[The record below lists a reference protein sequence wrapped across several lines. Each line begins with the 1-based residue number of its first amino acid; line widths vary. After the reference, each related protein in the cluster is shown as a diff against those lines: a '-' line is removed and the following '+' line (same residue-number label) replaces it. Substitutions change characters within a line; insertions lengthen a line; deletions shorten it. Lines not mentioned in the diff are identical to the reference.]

1 MKYGSAVT
9 AYKMTVINTWMIR
22 TTAVSLTISQMR
34 HIQIMPQ
41 QSSDGMTITQK
52 KILNISLNMMGHG
65 LKKHDGN
72 QKLWWI
78 SYETYM
84 DEIAAYDCFLLGTL

>member
-65 LKKHDGN
+65 LKK
-72 QKLWWI
+72 
-78 SYETYM
+78 T
-84 DEIAAYDCFLLGTL
+84 